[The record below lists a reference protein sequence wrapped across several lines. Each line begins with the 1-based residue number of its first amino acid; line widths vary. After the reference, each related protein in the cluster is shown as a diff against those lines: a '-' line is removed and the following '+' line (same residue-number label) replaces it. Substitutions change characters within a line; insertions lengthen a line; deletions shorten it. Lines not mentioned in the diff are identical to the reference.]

1 MILSVFFFTN
11 CLLEFSYGGKEDLE
25 KPYRYED
32 NCCEK
37 LSFHIVKNKSNK
49 KFINGLSSKPS
60 GKFLRTGKSMERRHM
75 DAKDTLKVCGSMKI
89 NDMKKKLCNN
99 SQFHTKKVISRRINI
114 VFFHIHVHV
123 YFYGGWFLSQAI
135 LSKIVEWLR
144 IQAKQ

>member
-37 LSFHIVKNKSNK
+37 LSFNIVKNKYNK

-89 NDMKKKLCNN
+89 NDRKKNYVIIPNFTRKR
-99 SQFHTKKVISRRINI
+99 SFHVGLTS
-114 VFFHIHVHV
+114 FFFIYMYMFIFTAVG
-123 YFYGGWFLSQAI
+123 F
-135 LSKIVEWLR
+135 
-144 IQAKQ
+144 

>member
-1 MILSVFFFTN
+1 MILSVFLFTN
-11 CLLEFSYGGKEDLE
+11 CLLQFSYGDQEDLE

-37 LSFHIVKNKSNK
+37 LSFNIVKNKYNK

-89 NDMKKKLCNN
+89 NDMKKNYVIIPNFTRKR
-99 SQFHTKKVISRRINI
+99 SFHVGLTS
-114 VFFHIHVHV
+114 FFFIYMYMFIFTAVG
-123 YFYGGWFLSQAI
+123 F
-135 LSKIVEWLR
+135 
-144 IQAKQ
+144 